1 MIVFLFLVGLIIA
14 KILPSCNQRMWSL
27 WNNRDM
33 QMWDSCL
40 RCWHLA
46 SELQT
51 VQWVMP
57 HKLHSLYVFVGMTPI
72 NGSILV
78 EEEASLPTL
87 VRPRWRPPQ
96 VGAQGQWSLFFA
108 CLAERCSAVGW
119 CHRSWTRETGSSCST
134 GYHGF
139 SPWLGAW
146 TAAPRTAAAP
156 RTERWSLGAGCS
168 CSRPHAALP
177 NFGMTLCLMRRSS
190 KPEPWLSC
198 LASRAFP
205 TKALMQALHGL
216 RCWDTGPL
224 PEAVSPWERSRC
236 RTCCWM
242 VCASSPSSG
251 KDGQLAVNDQQF
263 GQLLDRLWRV
273 GRMAEGQ
280 FQPPNQQGATGDV
293 GSYHY
298 FPTFDQPPW
307 YWVWTWLSILL
318 HGFQQHGVLIMQ
330 PPKVQSCLLHQCPV
344 EWTKVLPRFP

>member
-1 MIVFLFLVGLIIA
+1 MTWCVNCSPKNCCSPKNWEMEFGSRVLMFQA
-14 KILPSCNQRMWSL
+14 SCCFAEL
-27 WNNRDM
+27 WQDTKR
-33 QMWDSCL
+33 
-40 RCWHLA
+40 
-46 SELQT
+46 
-51 VQWVMP
+51 
-57 HKLHSLYVFVGMTPI
+57 
-72 NGSILV
+72 
-78 EEEASLPTL
+78 
-87 VRPRWRPPQ
+87 
-96 VGAQGQWSLFFA
+96 
-108 CLAERCSAVGW
+108 
-119 CHRSWTRETGSSCST
+119 
-134 GYHGF
+134 
-139 SPWLGAW
+139 
-146 TAAPRTAAAP
+146 
-156 RTERWSLGAGCS
+156 
-168 CSRPHAALP
+168 
-177 NFGMTLCLMRRSS
+177 LMRRSS

-205 TKALMQALHGL
+205 TKALMEALHGL

-251 KDGQLAVNDQQF
+251 KDGQLPVNDQQF

-280 FQPPNQQGATGDV
+280 FQPPNRQGATGDV

-307 YWVWTWLSILL
+307 YRVWTWLSILL